1 MRRVAGEV
9 NEELYTH
16 SGGRARHRRGT
27 RARQVHPGRHL
38 RQCARYPQAGPDES
52 GALGTGLPVRGQARS
67 VTCWPPTDSRRDR
80 SSAAATSST
89 IWSWARARTAVSTIR
104 YLRSGTRGLLRLRID
119 RHTNETMTG
128 AIDRQRGRLARLTG
142 QAGRSAA
149 PGPHRR
155 PGGVSMHP
163 AQAIPAELIV
173 SLSSAAA
180 TSLGPFTAGGWPGA
194 AAGRARE
201 AEQHSP
207 AKVEQGNGAASPL
220 TFALVLIT
228 VTLAARLRLNRP
240 GGACS
245 AGRIAGGAQ
254 HHDRTAG
261 HVECRRAGQHR
272 RPAGCTGA
280 GPARQRRRIDNNVPA
295 VCVIGARQDELH
307 GVAVRVE

>member
-1 MRRVAGEV
+1 MRSTKCLTPLRR
-9 NEELYTH
+9 TRSPPRH
-16 SGGRARHRRGT
+16 SGSAGT
-27 RARQVHPGRHL
+27 SWPPP
-38 RQCARYPQAGPDES
+38 RQCARYPQTGPDES

-89 IWSWARARTAVSTIR
+89 IWSWARARTTVSTIR

-128 AIDRQRGRLARLTG
+128 AVDRQRRRLARLTG

-155 PGGVSMHP
+155 PGGVAMHP

-194 AAGRARE
+194 AAGR
-201 AEQHSP
+201 
-207 AKVEQGNGAASPL
+207 
-220 TFALVLIT
+220 
-228 VTLAARLRLNRP
+228 P
-240 GGACS
+240 GKRS
-245 AGRIAGGAQ
+245 SIPPPRSS
-254 HHDRTAG
+254 
-261 HVECRRAGQHR
+261 RATGQ
-272 RPAGCTGA
+272 
-280 GPARQRRRIDNNVPA
+280 PARSLSRWCKSP
-295 VCVIGARQDELH
+295 
-307 GVAVRVE
+307 